1 MILPSRTT
9 APIFWCHLT
18 SYGTSSFI
26 LPPPVH
32 GRHNQIDYYTDTK
45 HMDRHHSILN
55 TSNIRKN
62 TQSYWYYH
70 NRRTGLLCYS
80 FTHLLWGVQWI
91 RCLTVRAEEC
101 CHIETPNGF
110 TKIIDHWFATTVAI
124 DSDFDGV
131 QPITSKKVLRTDL
144 ALRLLPSSKSLRDCS
159 IFLSKRVVKMSS
171 TSLSLLVPAP
181 RLELG
186 TPWCLLR
193 RLFLHNYSQVL
204 YQLS

>member
-9 APIFWCHLT
+9 APIFWCHST

-26 LPPPVH
+26 LPPPLRGDH
-32 GRHNQIDYYTDTK
+32 SLRDCRKCSNYMG
-45 HMDRHHSILN
+45 RHHSILN
-55 TSNIRKN
+55 TSSIHKN
-62 TQSYWYYH
+62 TQSCWDYH
-70 NRRTGLLCYS
+70 TKCTGLLCYS
-80 FTHLLWGVQWI
+80 FTHLLWRVQWI